1 MKIITRIIILFS
13 VVLSALSCSPS
24 EGTLPP
30 ENVVPEFVELKYE
43 TGTLLEKIYVDLSAR
58 LSTVNGVTSYGFMI
72 GRNETDLAY
81 LSASLEENVISARI
95 TDLMPET
102 EYCFY
107 ARAGNG
113 RNEIRTRIV
122 RFKTSAEGSSGTV
135 PSPGEPEN
143 PDNPDQPVNPENPEN
158 PDQPVDPENP
168 ENPDQPVNPE
178 NPDRPDEPDDP
189 GILPPPDGVGI
200 TVSDRNFLKYLL
212 SRFDADADGKI
223 VGDETKGV
231 TGMSFCT
238 DDINTLDGI
247 QYFSDLKSLDCQGT
261 VWNGQLSSLALQ
273 QNTSLEKLNCSYNRI
288 SSILLPSS
296 LTELDCRFNKFQTV
310 NFKNAVHLK
319 KLNCYGCGI
328 QELDLSSLTE
338 LEELSAGFNSF
349 KTLDISSNKSLKF
362 VDLEDSPDLEVLY
375 VARGQRIMELYVDNS
390 VETKY
395 KE

>member
-1 MKIITRIIILFS
+1 MKRITKIIILFS
-13 VVLSALSCSPS
+13 TFLSALSCSPS
-24 EGTLPP
+24 EGALPP

-58 LSTVNGVTSYGFMI
+58 LSTVNGVTSCGFML
-72 GRNETDLAY
+72 GKNETDLAY
-81 LSASLEENVISARI
+81 LTASLEGSVISARI
-95 TDLMPET
+95 SDLMPET

-113 RNEIRTRIV
+113 KNEIRTRIV

-135 PSPGEPEN
+135 PSPGEPED
-143 PDNPDQPVNPENPEN
+143 PDN

-168 ENPDQPVNPE
+168 EEPGQ
-178 NPDRPDEPDDP
+178 PDEPDDP

-200 TVSDRNFLKYLL
+200 TVSDKNFLNYLL
-212 SRFDADADGKI
+212 SRFDTDADGKI
-223 VGDETKGV
+223 VSDETKGV
-231 TGMSFCT
+231 TEMSFST
-238 DDINTLDGI
+238 DDIKTLDGI
-247 QYFSDLKSLDCQGT
+247 QYFSDLKSLDCHGT
-261 VWNGQLSSLALQ
+261 VWNGLLSGLALQ
-273 QNTSLEKLNCSYNRI
+273 QNTALEKMNCSYNQI
-288 SSILLPSS
+288 STILLPSS
-296 LTELDCRFNKFQTV
+296 LKELDCRFNKFRTA

-328 QELDLSSLTE
+328 QELDLSELTE
-338 LEELSAGFNSF
+338 LEELSAGFNSI

-390 VETKY
+390 VEIKY

>member
-1 MKIITRIIILFS
+1 MKIISRIIILFS

-30 ENVVPEFVELKYE
+30 ENVVPEFVELKCE

-58 LSTVNGVTSYGFMI
+58 LSTVNGVTSYGFMV

-143 PDNPDQPVNPENPEN
+143 PVNPEN
-158 PDQPVDPENP
+158 PDQPDA
-168 ENPDQPVNPE
+168 
-178 NPDRPDEPDDP
+178 PDDP

-212 SRFDADADGKI
+212 SRFDADSDGKI

-261 VWNGQLSSLALQ
+261 VWNGQLSSLSLQ
-273 QNTSLEKLNCSYNRI
+273 QNTALEKLNCSYNRI

-296 LTELDCRFNKFQTV
+296 LTELDCRFNKFQTA

-349 KTLDISSNKSLKF
+349 KILDISSNKSLKF

-390 VETKY
+390 VEIKY